1 MKPLKLIDT
10 LRTICY
16 PPPEPQRAPENV
28 QKEIDSLHDSIKVW
42 AEAGHFREQYRYPN
56 RDFGPSDTDQL
67 TREMLILGF
76 GIRRFG
82 ENIEFQWDVL
92 GEKPE
97 YATKF
102 HAMAKRNFLGRVL
115 DEFDD
120 VMPEVNLD
128 SIEVYNMDSIQV
140 YNLGSIEVC
149 NLEHLTP
156 SDLAMCASFLE
167 EIGFLPTVK
176 FKHHTIELFWKD

>member
-1 MKPLKLIDT
+1 MIPDNLIAKLRAEYNPPL
-10 LRTICY
+10 
-16 PPPEPQRAPENV
+16 PPKRVAV
-28 QKEIDSLHDSIKVW
+28 HIQKEINELLSGLTVW
-42 AEAGHFREQYRYPN
+42 AEAGYFREQYRYPN
-56 RDFGPSDTDQL
+56 RDFGPSETDQL
-67 TREMLILGF
+67 IREMLILGF

-82 ENIEFQWDVL
+82 GIIEFQWDVL

-97 YATKF
+97 YVTKF

-120 VMPEVNLD
+120 VMSEV
-128 SIEVYNMDSIQV
+128 
-140 YNLGSIEVC
+140 NLGSIEVC

>member
-1 MKPLKLIDT
+1 MKPMKLIDV
-10 LRTICY
+10 LRAICDA
-16 PPPEPQRAPENV
+16 PPESPRLH
-28 QKEIDSLHDSIKVW
+28 KEINALLSSITGW
-42 AEAGHFREQYRYPN
+42 AEAGYFRKQYHYPN
-56 RDFGPSDTDQL
+56 RDFGPSETDQL

-102 HAMAKRNFLGRVL
+102 HAKAKRNFLDQAGVL
-115 DEFDD
+115 EKFDD
-120 VMPEVNLD
+120 VMPEVNL
-128 SIEVYNMDSIQV
+128 
-140 YNLGSIEVC
+140 GSIEVC
-149 NLEHLTP
+149 DLEHLTP

-167 EIGFLPTVK
+167 EIGLLPTVK
-176 FKHHTIELFWKD
+176 FKEHTIEVTWED

>member
-67 TREMLILGF
+67 TREMLILGVLAVATIYMGLHPKPF
-76 GIRRFG
+76 TDPM
-82 ENIEFQWDVL
+82 EASVQQLIEHVSQGKVALL
-92 GEKPE
+92 G
-97 YATKF
+97 
-102 HAMAKRNFLGRVL
+102 N
-115 DEFDD
+115 
-120 VMPEVNLD
+120 NL
-128 SIEVYNMDSIQV
+128 
-140 YNLGSIEVC
+140 
-149 NLEHLTP
+149 
-156 SDLAMCASFLE
+156 
-167 EIGFLPTVK
+167 
-176 FKHHTIELFWKD
+176 

>member
-1 MKPLKLIDT
+1 MKPMKLIDV
-10 LRTICY
+10 LRDICDA
-16 PPPEPQRAPENV
+16 PPEPPRLHNEINV
-28 QKEIDSLHDSIKVW
+28 LLSSITVW

-56 RDFGPSDTDQL
+56 RDFGPSETDQL
-67 TREMLILGF
+67 IREMLILGF

-82 ENIEFQWDVL
+82 GIIEFQWDVL

-115 DEFDD
+115 EEFDN
-120 VMPEVNLD
+120 VMPEV
-128 SIEVYNMDSIQV
+128 
-140 YNLGSIEVC
+140 NLGSIEVC
-149 NLEHLTP
+149 DLEHLTP

-176 FKHHTIELFWKD
+176 FKEHTIELFWKD

>member
-1 MKPLKLIDT
+1 MKPLKPLKLIDT
-10 LRTICY
+10 LLTVCY
-16 PPPEPQRAPENV
+16 PPPELQLNHSWLPERL
-28 QKEIDSLHDSIKVW
+28 QKEINELLSSFKEM

-56 RDFGPSDTDQL
+56 RDTSSSETD
-67 TREMLILGF
+67 LIVCELLVLGF
-76 GIRRFG
+76 GVRRFG

-97 YATKF
+97 YATMF

-120 VMPEVNLD
+120 VMPEVNL
-128 SIEVYNMDSIQV
+128 
-140 YNLGSIEVC
+140 GSIEVC

-156 SDLAMCASFLE
+156 SDLAICASFLE

>member
-56 RDFGPSDTDQL
+56 REFGPSETDQL
-67 TREMLILGF
+67 TREMLISGF

-97 YATKF
+97 YVAKF

-120 VMPEVNLD
+120 VMPEV
-128 SIEVYNMDSIQV
+128 
-140 YNLGSIEVC
+140 NLGSIEVC

-167 EIGFLPTVK
+167 EIGFLPAVK

>member
-1 MKPLKLIDT
+1 MKPLKLIAK
-10 LRTICY
+10 LRAEY
-16 PPPEPQRAPENV
+16 NPPLPPKRVAV
-28 QKEIDSLHDSIKVW
+28 HIQKEIDELLSSLTVW
-42 AEAGHFREQYRYPN
+42 AEAGYFREQCHYPN
-56 RDFGPSDTDQL
+56 RDFGPSETDQL

-102 HAMAKRNFLGRVL
+102 HAMAKRNFLCRVL
-115 DEFDD
+115 EEFDD
-120 VMPEVNLD
+120 VMPGD
-128 SIEVYNMDSIQV
+128 
-140 YNLGSIEVC
+140 NLGSIKVWD
-149 NLEHLTP
+149 LEHLTP

-167 EIGFLPTVK
+167 EIGLLPTVK
-176 FKHHTIELFWKD
+176 FKEHTIEVTWED

>member
-1 MKPLKLIDT
+1 MKPLKLIDV

-16 PPPEPQRAPENV
+16 PSPEPQLNHGWLPERL
-28 QKEIDSLHDSIKVW
+28 QKEINELLSSFKEM
-42 AEAGHFREQYRYPN
+42 AEDGRFRERYRYPN
-56 RDFGPSDTDQL
+56 RDINSSETDL
-67 TREMLILGF
+67 IVCEMLFLGF
-76 GIRRFG
+76 GVRRFG

-97 YATKF
+97 YAMKF

-120 VMPEVNLD
+120 VMPEVNLG
-128 SIEVYNMDSIQV
+128 SIEVYNP
-140 YNLGSIEVC
+140 
-149 NLEHLTP
+149 EHLTP
-156 SDLAMCASFLE
+156 SDLTLCASFLE